1 MTKPLSPASL
11 SPEQIEMLHEAS
23 DILCAANH
31 SLKTFNGIVE
41 AYISLKGED
50 DGYTLC
56 DQSGDYYCLRKAL
69 ALLQE
74 FIRVNGLQ
82 MDDVR

>member
-1 MTKPLSPASL
+1 MTNPTPMSTK
-11 SPEQIEMLHEAS
+11 QIEMLQEAA
-23 DILCAANH
+23 DILCAANR

-41 AYISLKGED
+41 AYINLNGED
-50 DGYTLC
+50 DGYTYC

-69 ALLQE
+69 TLLQE
-74 FIRVNGLQ
+74 CIRMGGLQ